1 MATRKTTAKS
11 KTETQVEEKSAGVT
25 LEQALKEEGE
35 GRTAETIK
43 DSEKKTGGSAKTVD
57 VMKSVEKFDEP
68 VSQEQALKEEGEER
82 TPDTIKTERKN
93 TGGPSKMAKA
103 TKIMEEMWD
112 DIQSGKVK
120 RKDVIKRFMEE
131 VPLSK
136 AGSSTYYS
144 NCKQKIMKD
153 A

>member
-1 MATRKTTAKS
+1 MATRKTTEKS
-11 KTETQVEEKSAGVT
+11 KTEIQINAQPEEVT

-35 GRTAETIK
+35 GRTLENLDK
-43 DSEKKTGGSAKTVD
+43 VKKKPGGSTKTEQVVQTAD
-57 VMKSVEKFDEP
+57 KPDGGTL
-68 VSQEQALKEEGEER
+68 EQALKEESEGR
-82 TPDTIKTERKN
+82 TPESIKNEGKKP
-93 TGGPSKMAKA
+93 TGMSKVEHAM
-103 TKIMEEMWD
+103 KIMEEMWS

-131 VPLSK
+131 IPLSK

>member
-11 KTETQVEEKSAGVT
+11 KAENQVNENSEGVT

-35 GRTAETIK
+35 GRTTETIK
-43 DSEKKTGGSAKTVD
+43 SEGKKTEGSNKTEQAIKVNE
-57 VMKSVEKFDEP
+57 KSEESVTLG
-68 VSQEQALKEEGEER
+68 QALKEEGEGR
-82 TPDTIKTERKN
+82 TPEKLNKAQT
-93 TGGPSKMAKA
+93 KMEKA
-103 TKIMEEMWD
+103 TKIMEEMWG

-136 AGSSTYYS
+136 AGSSTYYGTIKARLS
-144 NCKQKIMKD
+144 KD

>member
-1 MATRKTTAKS
+1 MATKKTTAKA
-11 KTETQVEEKSAGVT
+11 KTATQVNENSEGVT

-35 GRTAETIK
+35 GRTLESVKTDGKNTGDPTKTDPAIQTAES
-43 DSEKKTGGSAKTVD
+43 SEEATL
-57 VMKSVEKFDEP
+57 
-68 VSQEQALKEEGEER
+68 EQALKEEGESR
-82 TPDTIKTERKN
+82 TPKEQGKVQT
-93 TGGPSKMAKA
+93 KMEKA

-136 AGSSTYYS
+136 AGSSTYYGS
-144 NCKQKIMKD
+144 IKAKLSKD